1 MKKNMAKRERRR
13 ARREMRAIRAA
24 AIRKFGNSDVTSY
37 LNRLVRWYF

>member
-1 MKKNMAKRERRR
+1 MAIILTTRERRK
-13 ARREMRAIRAA
+13 ARREMRSIRAA